1 MITRICLSLVVAGIA
16 LLPVGQDVLAAAP
29 PGAPEAGVVY
39 TANEDGTI
47 SAVAVATGQVRAMGT
62 RITPHNVQVSRDG
75 RLLLAVGPPAEKTAD
90 QGPMKMGEMAEMG
103 RGRLLILD
111 TATLAVVPGGD
122 LEIGRHPA
130 HVVLDAQGAR
140 AYATNSEDN
149 TVLVIDVVQKKVIGE
164 IPTGAFPHG
173 LRLSPTGRELYVAN
187 VNDNSV
193 SVIDVAQVKAVA
205 RIPVGNA
212 PVQVAFTPDGGRVY
226 VSLRDENRVAVID
239 TAQRTVLTTVA
250 VGRKPI
256 QDFVTPDG
264 RYVYVANQGT
274 DDDPDNRV
282 SVIATGT
289 NAVVAT
295 IPTGKGAH
303 GVVVSDD
310 GTRAFIANI
319 VDSTVSVIDTATQ
332 TVIRT
337 IKVGEGPNGITF
349 RAPTR

>member
-1 MITRICLSLVVAGIA
+1 MITRTCLSLFVAGIA
-16 LLPVGQDVLAAAP
+16 LLTLDQSALAAAP
-29 PGAPEAGVVY
+29 TGTPEEGIVY

-47 SAVAVATGQVRAMGT
+47 SAVEVRTGQVTSVAT

-75 RLLLAVGPPAEKTAD
+75 RWLLAVGPLAEKSAAKA
-90 QGPMKMGEMAEMG
+90 PMPMPAMGAMD
-103 RGRLLILD
+103 RGRLLIFD
-111 TATLAVVPGGD
+111 TANLTAVPAAD
-122 LEIGRHPA
+122 IEIGRHPA
-130 HVVLDAQGAR
+130 HVVMDAQGQR

-193 SVIDVAQVKAVA
+193 SVIDVAQAKAVA
-205 RIPVGNA
+205 RIPVGKA

-239 TAQRTVLTTVA
+239 TGRREPIATVA
-250 VGRKPI
+250 VGRNPI

-274 DDDPDNRV
+274 DAAPDNRV
-282 SVIATGT
+282 AVIATGT

-310 GTRAFIANI
+310 GTRTFIANI

-349 RAPTR
+349 RGPMQ